1 MTYHHL
7 TWIPL
12 ASLGITVGGWWA
24 WNFFLSGIYARSPG
38 PYYVRHGFTDHYGA
52 DLLWWAVLIIVV
64 MVVSVIDLTIE
75 VLRRRFWPTD
85 VDLWQEREAEK
96 AKMKSKDDGMILG

>member
-1 MTYHHL
+1 
-7 TWIPL
+7 
-12 ASLGITVGGWWA
+12 
-24 WNFFLSGIYARSPG
+24 
-38 PYYVRHGFTDHYGA
+38 
-52 DLLWWAVLIIVV
+52 